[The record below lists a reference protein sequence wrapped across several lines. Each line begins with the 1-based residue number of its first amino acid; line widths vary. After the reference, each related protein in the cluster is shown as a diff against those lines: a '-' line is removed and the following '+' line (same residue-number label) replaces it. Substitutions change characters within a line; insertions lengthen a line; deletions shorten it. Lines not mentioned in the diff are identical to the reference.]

1 MGRANSMNKERA
13 PWDTAQLLMNGSP
26 LMPASFYGLLGLVL
40 TISAWTNIL
49 FLLAFMH
56 KHLDFLE
63 QCLSG
68 NKCVINTKS
77 LWGGGVIGRLMRLGM
92 VFIVISMPG
101 FMYARGEA
109 MKDAHQSIPRHLKRW
124 MWGIHIALLT
134 NFIVSMALACLIKIS
149 ERS

>member
-1 MGRANSMNKERA
+1 ME
-13 PWDTAQLLMNGSP
+13 PI
-26 LMPASFYGLLGLVL
+26 MPASSYGLLGLVL

-49 FLLAFMH
+49 FLLGFMH

-101 FMYARGEA
+101 FMYDRGEA

-124 MWGIHIALLT
+124 MWGLHISLFLNLT
-134 NFIVSMALACLIKIS
+134 SLMALSFLIKFF
-149 ERS
+149 

>member
-1 MGRANSMNKERA
+1 MGAHYAYLILRSSWIDPN
-13 PWDTAQLLMNGSP
+13 DFGVDQH
-26 LMPASFYGLLGLVL
+26 FFLLG
-40 TISAWTNIL
+40 
-49 FLLAFMH
+49 FMH

-63 QCLSG
+63 RCLSG

-124 MWGIHIALLT
+124 MWGLHISLFLNLT
-134 NFIVSMALACLIKIS
+134 SLMALSFLIKFF
-149 ERS
+149 